1 MSKTRIAIYTRVST
15 TKQECVN
22 QLDDLH
28 EFAAKNDWEV
38 VEEYSDVMT
47 GSGKK
52 DRPGFE
58 RMMLDASKK
67 KFDLLLFWK
76 MDRLSRE
83 GVRKTL
89 VHLTNLDAWCVAWRS
104 YQEPYFDSCGA
115 FRDVVVSIM
124 ATLASQER
132 IAISERTKA
141 GLRRVKAAGQALGRP
156 AVSLDM
162 VDVSARRARGE
173 SLRGI
178 ARELGCSVGT
188 LVARLRT
195 EPLGLP
201 APVPVERV
209 SRERAV
215 VEACTRCAGVALDC
229 GCPA

>member
-1 MSKTRIAIYTRVST
+1 MSKTRVAIYTRVST
-15 TKQECVN
+15 TKQECLN

-28 EFAAKNDWEV
+28 VFAAKNDWEI
-38 VEEYSDVMT
+38 VEEYADVMT

-58 RMMLDASKK
+58 RMMLDASKR

-89 VHLTNLDAWCVAWRS
+89 VHLTNLDSYGVQWRS

-141 GLRRVKAAGQALGRP
+141 GLRRVKAAGQTLGRP
-156 AVSLDM
+156 AVELDM
-162 VDVSARRARGE
+162 LDVSARRARGE
-173 SLRGI
+173 SLRCI
-178 ARELGCSVGT
+178 AGALGCSVGT
-188 LVARLRT
+188 LVARLRA
-195 EPLGLP
+195 EPLAVP
-201 APVPVERV
+201 APVHRVTRVLAPVET
-209 SRERAV
+209 
-215 VEACTRCAGVALDC
+215 CGRCAGVAMDC

>member
-28 EFAAKNDWEV
+28 VFAAKNDWEV

-89 VHLTNLDAWCVAWRS
+89 VHLTNLDSYGVQWRS

-132 IAISERTKA
+132 IAISERTRA

-156 AVSLDM
+156 AIALDM
-162 VDVSARRARGE
+162 SNVQARRARGE

-178 ARELGCSVGT
+178 AGALGCSVGT
-188 LVARLRT
+188 LVARLKV
-195 EPLGLP
+195 EPLG
-201 APVPVERV
+201 VPEPMRRVERV
-209 SRERAV
+209 LV
-215 VEACTRCAGVALDC
+215 PIEACGRCSGVALDC